1 MYFIVKNCQ
10 KTFQIACDF
19 TTGNQR
25 EQEGK
30 CESSSPPSLQPYTVL
45 FLEKKHLPGISQGT
59 ENGIRFTVPGLRN
72 YIPARPFQYC
82 TGQGATLE
90 EAEQDAARKALQ
102 SIRASDSEVAR
113 VFV

>member
-1 MYFIVKNCQ
+1 M
-10 KTFQIACDF
+10 T
-19 TTGNQR
+19 
-25 EQEGK
+25 
-30 CESSSPPSLQPYTVL
+30 SLQETKGNKRENARVHRRHLFNPIL

-102 SIRASDSEVAR
+102 SIRSSDSEVAR
-113 VFV
+113 VFA